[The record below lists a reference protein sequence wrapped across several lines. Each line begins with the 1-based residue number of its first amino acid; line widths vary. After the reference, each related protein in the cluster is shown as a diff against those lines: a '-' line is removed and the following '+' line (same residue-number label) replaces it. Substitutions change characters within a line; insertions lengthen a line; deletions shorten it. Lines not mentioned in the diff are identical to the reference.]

1 MQDQYFDLRYPAQP
15 YYHVT
20 PAFNP
25 KNIGYDHVGGGSLV
39 QVSPRG
45 GHSAA
50 NGFDNSIE
58 FRTRPEQAHF

>member
-1 MQDQYFDLRYPAQP
+1 M
-15 YYHVT
+15 T